1 AQRYVGLML
10 SQGGIQ
16 TVLKLDP
23 AVLTQDIAGFTA
35 DGEEFFQGRTLPVLI
50 SYRMRAGVK

>member
-1 AQRYVGLML
+1 ML

-23 AVLTQDIAGFTA
+23 AALTQAIAGFTA
-35 DGEEFFQGRTLPVLI
+35 DVEQFFQGRTLPVLI
-50 SYRMRAGVK
+50 SYRMRVGVK